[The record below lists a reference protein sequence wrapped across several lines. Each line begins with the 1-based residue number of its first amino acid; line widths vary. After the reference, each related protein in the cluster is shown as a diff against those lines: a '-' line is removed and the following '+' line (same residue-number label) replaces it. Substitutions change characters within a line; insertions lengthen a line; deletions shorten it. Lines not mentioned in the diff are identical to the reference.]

1 MSQIPPPGAIGR
13 QTFIND
19 HLIEDLSVEVIDSE
33 TGKFYFNEQHL
44 YVPSVIVVKYMA
56 PSAPH
61 INFYMTG
68 VTNAGNF
75 ATGSITIQPGVT
87 GIDLNGDSFFLED
100 KDGENKLFTFDSST
114 NDTTNGN
121 IGISDF
127 SGGTA
132 PDVLG
137 ISGRISDSVNNEVS
151 LKIRGISGL
160 ADPLNPGGAIATL
173 GQEITGSTGNTI
185 IDVSGV
191 TGTDSVDF
199 ENGTSY
205 GSGSFAASETFSGN
219 LLIRAASL
227 QIEYL

>member
-1 MSQIPPPGAIGR
+1 VSQIPPPGAIGR

-33 TGKFYFNEQHL
+33 TGKFYFDEQHL

-75 ATGSITIQPGVT
+75 ATGSIAVQPGVT
-87 GIDLNGDSFFLED
+87 GADLDGDSFFLED
-100 KDGENKLFTFDSST
+100 KNGTTKLFTFDSST
-114 NDTTNGN
+114 SSTSNGT
-121 IGISDF
+121 IGINGVT
-127 SGGTA
+127 GGT
-132 PDVLG
+132 PTDVHG
-137 ISGRISDSVNNEVS
+137 ISIRISTAVNNAAS
-151 LKIRGISGL
+151 LKIRGISAL
-160 ADPLNPGGAIATL
+160 VDPINPGGAITTL

-191 TGTDSVDF
+191 TGTDSIDF